1 MSNATSYPIPVLG
14 GGVPGNFDVDS
25 RWEVKDI
32 TVETMTED
40 VPIRMRVCCDDPDL
54 KRLLDTGDVAI
65 KARWDCNSTF
75 SSGYLDLSKI
85 QSHADGAT
93 YESSIDQR
101 MICNWVTVSVFA
113 VACRNI
119 PGFHWERQHPDYG
132 DASFDVRIGDFLA
145 VPQQFSFIPEKLYD
159 PQRPPVNSIFNIER
173 DPDRKRGIRMELSE
187 DQIEVFCGKDLFD
200 NLQRSNSARLKLMSV
215 VLPALI
221 DAIGYMQENE
231 ALGDEGDDLSMKWCS
246 TLRELIQSAG
256 LRADGRPL
264 ELAQKLLKQPIDGFL
279 DEYTNQIEDSEEES

>member
-1 MSNATSYPIPVLG
+1 MTNTTSYPIPVLG
-14 GGVPGNFDVDS
+14 GGVPGNSDVAS

-54 KRLLDTGDVAI
+54 KKLLDAGDVAI
-65 KARWDCNSTF
+65 KARWDCPSTF

-85 QSHADGAT
+85 QPHADGAT

-101 MICNWVTVSVFA
+101 MICNWVTVSIFV

-132 DASFDVRIGDFLA
+132 DAAFDVSAGDLLA

-159 PQRPPVNSIFNIER
+159 PQRPPLNSIFNIVR
-173 DPDRKRGIRMELSE
+173 DNSRKEGIRTELGQ
-187 DQIEVFCGKDLFD
+187 DQIEVQCGKDLFD
-200 NLQRSNSARLKLMSV
+200 NLQLWTSARLQLMSV
-215 VLPALI
+215 VFPALI

-231 ALGDEGDDLSMKWCS
+231 ALGENGDLSMKWCS

-256 LRADGRPL
+256 LKTDKRPL
-264 ELAQKLLKQPIDGFL
+264 ELAQKLLRQPIDGFL
-279 DEYTNQIEDSEEES
+279 DEYTNQIKGQ